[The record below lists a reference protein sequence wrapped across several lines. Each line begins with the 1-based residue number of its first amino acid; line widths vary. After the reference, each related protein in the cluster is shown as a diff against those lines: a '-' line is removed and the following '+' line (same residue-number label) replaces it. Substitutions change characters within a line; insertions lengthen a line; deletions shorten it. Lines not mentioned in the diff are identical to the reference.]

1 MFKRLDIYVFK
12 NFLTLFL
19 GTFVISIFILMM
31 QFLWKYI
38 DDLVGKGLSVDV
50 LGQFFFY
57 AGETLVSLAL
67 PLAILLAA
75 LISFGNMGERLE
87 LLAMKAAGIPLVRIM
102 RPIAVAMIA
111 MTLVSYYFQ
120 DYAAPH
126 AQKMLYQM
134 LFSMRETSPT
144 IDIPEGVFYDGID
157 GVNLYVKEKD
167 QKTNM
172 LYEVIIYELT
182 DGPENAHIILADS
195 ALLETSADKQH
206 LVLHLYHGEQFE
218 NLKTNAM
225 RTENV
230 PYRRETFVT
239 KHFIID
245 FNSDFSMTDNDF
257 SHRAKTKQMAG
268 LISGIDSLKQI
279 IDSTA
284 LANYDEM
291 KRGTLNVSGF
301 THPQF
306 NFINR
311 QSKKYNSFNRPMF
324 DFDQTKKHIN
334 EDNELEGDEDAQDDA
349 VKVAMDSAARRR
361 QWVKDSIEYMK
372 QKEEEHKAELIKAKK
387 VKKARNKM
395 PHLNADSLYGKI
407 NEGQKADVVHKALQ
421 KVTLAGADME
431 FRVEEMKELK
441 RELRQH
447 EIQIWQKITLAL
459 ACIIFFFIGAPLGAI
474 IRKGGMG
481 MPVVVAVVIFLFY
494 YIVNSFGN
502 NLALAGKIPIWLGMW
517 FSTLVLTPI
526 AFYLTIKSNN
536 DSVVFNIDTY
546 RNFFKKLFGIRAKR
560 NIYRKEVIIHDPD
573 YASLA
578 VKVDAIIDKAKEF
591 RKTKKLGGFPNY
603 FKVFFANG
611 RDEDIV
617 KLSEDV
623 EDCVE
628 IMSNSKDRQILKYV
642 NGFPIIDPYAHTA
655 PFKNNKW
662 NKAAGYFFPVGIVLL
677 FRINRFR
684 IRLRHDLKDIIKTG
698 KILSKQCHLLAGDTD
713 NNDNKDN
720 SLNT

>member
-38 DDLVGKGLSVDV
+38 DDLVGKGLSIDV

-67 PLAILLAA
+67 PLAILLAS

-102 RPIAVAMIA
+102 RPIAVVMVI
-111 MTLVSYYFQ
+111 MTAVSYYFQ

-126 AQKMLYQM
+126 AQRMVYQL

-157 GVNLYVKEKD
+157 GVNLYVKEKNVEND
-167 QKTNM
+167 M

-182 DGPENAHIILADS
+182 EGPANAHIILADS

-206 LVLHLYHGEQFE
+206 LILHLYNGEQFE

-225 RTENV
+225 VTNNV

-245 FNSDFSMTDNDF
+245 FNTDFSMTDNDF
-257 SHRAKTKQMAG
+257 SNRAKTKQMGG
-268 LISGIDSLKQI
+268 LISGIDSLKLMV
-279 IDSTA
+279 DSTA
-284 LANYDEM
+284 LSYYEDM
-291 KRGTLNVSGF
+291 KRGSLNVSGF
-301 THPQF
+301 TRLKY
-306 NFINR
+306 NFISR
-311 QSKKYNSFNRPMF
+311 QAKRMNSFSRPLF
-324 DFDQTKKHIN
+324 SHD
-334 EDNELEGDEDAQDDA
+334 DNDSIQA
-349 VKVAMDSAARRR
+349 DSANLRK
-361 QWVKDSIEYMK
+361 QWVKDSIEYMRK
-372 QKEEEHKAELIKAKK
+372 QAEERKADMEEAVRLKK
-387 VKKARNKM
+387 QRAEM
-395 PHLNADSLYGKI
+395 AHLDVDSLFEKFSD
-407 NEGQKADVVHKALQ
+407 GQKADAIHKALQ
-421 KVTLAGADME
+421 KVTLANADME
-431 FRVEEMKELK
+431 FRVEEMKD
-441 RELRQH
+441 LRRDLRLH
-447 EIQIWQKITLAL
+447 EVQIWQKITLAL

-481 MPVVVAVVIFLFY
+481 MPVVVAVIIFLLY
-494 YIVNSFGN
+494 YIVNSFGT
-502 NLALAGKIPIWLGMW
+502 NLASAGKIPVWLGMW
-517 FSTLVLTPI
+517 FSTIVLAPL
-526 AFYLTIKSNN
+526 AYYLTIKSNN

-546 RNFFKKLFGIRAKR
+546 RNFFRKLFGIRSKR

-573 YASLA
+573 YAALA
-578 VKVDAIIDKAKEF
+578 VKVDALVDSAKEY
-591 RKTKKLGGFPNY
+591 RSTRRLGGFPNY
-603 FKVFFANG
+603 IKVFFKNG
-611 RDEDIV
+611 RDEMIEQLNKDM
-617 KLSEDV
+617 E
-623 EDCVE
+623 ECVE

-642 NGFPIIDPYAHTA
+642 NGLPIIDPYAHTA
-655 PFKNNKW
+655 PFRNNKW
-662 NKAAGYFFPVGIVLL
+662 NKAAGYFFPVGMVLL

-684 IRLRHDLKDIIKTG
+684 IRLRHDLKDIIKNG
-698 KILSKQCHLLAGDTD
+698 KILSKQCHLLA
-713 NNDNKDN
+713 NDNA
-720 SLNT
+720 

>member
-38 DDLVGKGLSVDV
+38 DVLVGKGLSVDV
-50 LGQFFFY
+50 LAQFFFY

-67 PLAILLAA
+67 PLAILLAS

-102 RPIAVAMIA
+102 RPVAVM
-111 MTLVSYYFQ
+111 MTVMAFVSFYFQ
-120 DYAAPH
+120 DYAAPY
-126 AQKMLYQM
+126 AQRMLYQM
-134 LFSMRETSPT
+134 LYSLRETSPT

-157 GVNLYVKEKD
+157 GVNLYVKEKNVEND
-167 QKTNM
+167 M

-182 DGPENAHIILADS
+182 EGPANAHIILADS
-195 ALLETSADKQH
+195 ALLETSADKHH
-206 LVLHLYHGEQFE
+206 LILHLYNGEQFE

-225 RTENV
+225 RTDDV

-239 KHFIID
+239 KHFLIE
-245 FNSDFSMTDNDF
+245 FNTDFSMSDADF
-257 SHRAKTKQMAG
+257 SDRAKTKKTGRLVA
-268 LISGIDSLKQI
+268 GIDSLEQV
-279 IDSTA
+279 IDSTS
-284 LANYDEM
+284 LAYYEEM
-291 KRGTLNVSGF
+291 KRGTLNVPGF
-301 THPQF
+301 TRLQY

-311 QSKKYNSFNRPMF
+311 QAKKFNIYSRNVF
-324 DFDQTKKHIN
+324 DMQFKNT
-334 EDNELEGDEDAQDDA
+334 AQDSLKNGDTTKIDDKA
-349 VKVAMDSAARRR
+349 KRA

-372 QKEEEHKAELIKAKK
+372 KQEKERKELMVEAQNEWE
-387 VKKARNKM
+387 RRGKM
-395 PHLNADSLYGKI
+395 ETLIPDSLFA
-407 NEGQKADVVHKALQ
+407 KANQNQTADIVHKALQ
-421 KVTLAGADME
+421 KVSLANADME
-431 FRVEEMKELK
+431 FRVEEMKVLK

-481 MPVVVAVVIFLFY
+481 MPVVVAVIIFLFY
-494 YIVNSFGN
+494 YIVNSFGS
-502 NLALAGKIPIWLGMW
+502 NLASAGKIPIWLGMW
-517 FSTLVLTPI
+517 FSTIVLAPI
-526 AFYLTIKSNN
+526 ACYLTVKSNN

-546 RNFFKKLFGIRAKR
+546 RNFFRKLFGIRAKR
-560 NIYRKEVIIHDPD
+560 NIYRKEVIINDPD
-573 YASLA
+573 YEDLA
-578 VKVDAIIDKAKEF
+578 IKVDNLVDKAKEY
-591 RKTKKLGGFPNY
+591 RKTKRLGGFPNY
-603 FKVFFANG
+603 INVFFKNG
-611 RDEDIV
+611 RDEQIEQ
-617 KLSEDV
+617 LSMEL
-623 EDCVE
+623 EECVE

-655 PFKNNKW
+655 PFKDNRW

-684 IRLRHDLKDIIKTG
+684 IRLRHDLKDVVATG
-698 KILSKQCHLLAGDTD
+698 NILSKHIDRLALK
-713 NNDNKDN
+713 N
-720 SLNT
+720 